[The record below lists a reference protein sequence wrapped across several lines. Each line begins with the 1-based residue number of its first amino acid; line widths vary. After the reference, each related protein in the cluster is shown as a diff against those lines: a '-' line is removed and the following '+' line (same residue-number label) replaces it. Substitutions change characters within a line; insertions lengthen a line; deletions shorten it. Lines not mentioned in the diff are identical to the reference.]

1 MTFAELVIC
10 FYGLPVEY
18 FRHDAVA
25 FVSIQEQITLT
36 KFNYSARIKRIQER
50 LVDEGAQ
57 AVIVTKAP
65 NIRYLSGFW
74 GYATRAEYSEPR
86 RLIALVVPKSGNPL
100 LIVPK
105 IEYEFAVAAVEGTG
119 INVRRHVEWTEE
131 GETEDS
137 WGIAR
142 EFIGNSAHG
151 KVFFEKQGMTVKALA
166 AFDNAFQDYSVSDG
180 TGWVDTLRLIKDEVE
195 IDLLRRCGKLA
206 VEMFELQAKAIS
218 ERRPIREYEVAALGW
233 RHVCECCAK
242 EMGSNYV
249 NSPIGEG
256 VQLIAS
262 GPRLARSHGSA
273 SNRVIEPDDV
283 VAMDYCRVPYLW
295 GYRMGMGR
303 VVSRRKLKAEEKD
316 IHATI
321 TKSYDAGVA
330 MLRPGA
336 SCSDIDATVRGILVE
351 GGLAPWI
358 VHRSGRGVGIENVEL
373 PEVKEGVPDVLEAG
387 MIISIEPSV
396 HRSGF
401 ASRIEDT
408 YLITED
414 GPELLTTVSGAIR
427 EFS

>member
-1 MTFAELVIC
+1 MI
-10 FYGLPVEY
+10 
-18 FRHDAVA
+18 
-25 FVSIQEQITLT
+25 
-36 KFNYSARIKRIQER
+36 KFDFGSRVKRIQER
-50 LVDEGAQ
+50 LATQGGVA
-57 AVIVTKAP
+57 AIVTKAP
-65 NIRYLSGFW
+65 NIRYLTGFW

-86 RLIALVVPKSGNPL
+86 RLIALIVPKSGHPL

-105 IEYEFAVAAVEGTG
+105 IEYEYAVAAVQGTG
-119 INVRRHVEWTEE
+119 ITVLRHVEWTEE
-131 GETEDS
+131 DETEDS

-142 EFIGNSAHG
+142 KFIGNPAG
-151 KVFFEKQGMTVKALA
+151 GTVFFEEQAMTVKALA
-166 AFDNAFQDYSVSDG
+166 AFTNAFQDYVIADG
-180 TGWVDTLRLIKDEVE
+180 TGWVDQLRLIKDGLE

-206 VEMFELQAKAIS
+206 VEMFEVQAKALS
-218 ERRPIREYEVAALGW
+218 EGRQIREYELAIVGW
-233 RHVCECCAK
+233 KHVCDCCAK
-242 EMGSNYV
+242 EMGPHHV

-256 VQLIAS
+256 VQLIQS

-273 SNRVIEPDDV
+273 SNRIIEGDDV
-283 VAMDYCRVPYLW
+283 VAMDFCRVPYLW

-303 VVSRRKLKAEEKD
+303 IVSLRKLNAEETD

-321 TKSYDAGVA
+321 TKSYQAGVS

-351 GGLAPWI
+351 AGLSPWI

-396 HRSGF
+396 HRAGF

-408 YLITED
+408 YLITNN
-414 GPELLTTVSGAIR
+414 GPELLTTVSNGIR
-427 EFS
+427 ILA